1 MAQPP
6 ADNISRLLVEMATQL
21 EAATALAL
29 CLGAR
34 PIDDCE
40 MIRQIEAAAGAAGAA
55 LGVNAVPL
63 PAPGSPSRT
72 SSVPPSD

>member
-6 ADNISRLLVEMATQL
+6 ADNISRLLAEMAAQL

-29 CLGAR
+29 RLDGR
-34 PIDDCE
+34 PIDDRE
-40 MIRQIEAAAGAAGAA
+40 MIRQIEAAGRAARAA

-63 PAPGSPSRT
+63 PAPGSPSKHLF
-72 SSVPPSD
+72 